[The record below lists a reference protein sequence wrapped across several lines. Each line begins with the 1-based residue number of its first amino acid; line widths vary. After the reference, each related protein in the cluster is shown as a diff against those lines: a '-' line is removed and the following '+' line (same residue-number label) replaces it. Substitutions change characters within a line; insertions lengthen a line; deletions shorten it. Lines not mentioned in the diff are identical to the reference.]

1 MTRWTTLGR
10 YAAILAAAAFFT
22 ALSFPRTDWSLTPWV
37 LVTPLLVV
45 ATFTPPRTAFWWGL
59 LYGGVFF
66 LVLLRWLNFTFR
78 VYSTIPGPLVLL
90 PTILLAGY
98 CAFWIAAVAWAV
110 SRVAARWSTS
120 AALLLAPFFW
130 IAAEWLRGHLLGG
143 FPWGTLGYSQY
154 LQLRVIQV
162 AELGG
167 VHAVSFLLL
176 AVNAAL
182 AGCLLLTWRRA
193 LAGAVAAGVL
203 VLATLVF
210 GNARLQ
216 DSTVRPTTRV
226 TLMQP
231 SIEQP
236 VKWEPKHA
244 VETLSIYFALTRQAA
259 AERPDLLVWPET
271 ASPTILRQDPQLL
284 GALRTV
290 SAELRA
296 PLLIGSLDA
305 EGNPPRFRNTAFVLT
320 DQGIVGRYDKIHLVP
335 FGEFVPLSGVIG
347 FVRGWAEFISELE
360 PGTRTVVFP
369 GPPAPYGV
377 VICYEGIFPDLV
389 RDFVRNGA
397 RLMVNMTNDAWFG
410 RTSGPE
416 QHLSMYPFRAVE
428 HRVSVVRAANTGV
441 SAFITPSGRIVR
453 RMNLYERGLLTES
466 VPLRVGKTL
475 FTRLGDWPGLL
486 ALAASAAAL
495 ALTRRASRVPES
507 A

>member
-10 YAAILAAAAFFT
+10 YAAILAAAAFLT

-45 ATFTPPRTAFWWGL
+45 AIFTPPRAAFWWGL

-78 VYSTIPGPLVLL
+78 VYSTIPGPLVLG

-98 CAFWIAAVAWAV
+98 CAFWIGGVAWAV
-110 SRVAARWSTS
+110 SRVATRWSTGW
-120 AALLLAPFFW
+120 ALVLAPVFW

-154 LQLRVIQV
+154 LQLRVIQI

-167 VHAVSFLLL
+167 VHAVSFVLI

-182 AGCLLLTWRRA
+182 AGCLLLTWRQA
-193 LAGAVAAGVL
+193 VAGAVAAGVL
-203 VLATLVF
+203 LVATLVF
-210 GNARLQ
+210 GNARLH

-236 VKWEPKHA
+236 VKWEPQHT
-244 VETLSIYFALTRQAA
+244 VETLSIYFALTRRAA
-259 AERPDLLVWPET
+259 AERPDLVVWPET
-271 ASPTILRQDPQLL
+271 ALPTILRADPQLL
-284 GALRTV
+284 ASLRVV
-290 SAELRA
+290 SAELHA
-296 PLLIGSLDA
+296 PLVVGSLDA

-441 SAFITPSGRIVR
+441 SAFIAPTGQIVR
-453 RMNLYERGLLTES
+453 RMNLYQRGLLTES

-486 ALAASAAAL
+486 ALATTAAAL
-495 ALTRRASRVPES
+495 ALTRRAWRLPEH